1 MNESQTSWLI
11 VAAILWTGLTDCG
24 FAQITQTSSV
34 ADGMG
39 TRSTGGSYTH
49 IGAGGQPGGIAT
61 AQGGSYYNQAGFLN
75 TFFLKPGLDTDGNGI
90 PDEAD
95 WDNDGD
101 LLADLDEIL
110 GAQFSPTS
118 PTNPNNIDSDNDGMS
133 DYQEMIAG
141 TDPNNPDALLEIIS
155 IISPGGNRIVEWT
168 ARSNKTY
175 RLVQSD
181 HITQTPTNVIAQVTA
196 TGPASPPWYVTTASS
211 GDFVAPT
218 NQGFYA
224 VEVLP

>member
-1 MNESQTSWLI
+1 MKLFGRWIVLFVGVMIWLR
-11 VAAILWTGLTDCG
+11 AAAG
-24 FAQITQTSSV
+24 FAQISQTSSV

-39 TRSTGGSYTH
+39 TRSTGGDYTH

-61 AQGGSYYNQAGFLN
+61 SRGGSYYNQAGFLN
-75 TFFLKPGLDTDGNGI
+75 TFFLKSGLDTDGNGV

-101 LLADLDEIL
+101 LLADFDEIL
-110 GAQFSPTS
+110 GNQFSPTS
-118 PTNPNNIDSDNDGMS
+118 PTNPNNVDSDGDGMN
-133 DYQEMIAG
+133 DFQEMISG

-155 IISPGGNRIVEWT
+155 IISPGGNHIVEWT

-175 RLVQSD
+175 RLVRSD
-181 HITQTPTNVIAQVTA
+181 SIIQIPTNVIALVTA
-196 TGPASPPWYVTTASS
+196 TGAASPPWYATTESISDITSA
-211 GDFVAPT
+211 T
-218 NQGFYA
+218 NQGYYA